1 MLVALVVAHENVLAM
16 HTAVIMPPTLRL
28 LDGLSL
34 GVIVSGVGDVVLVKI
49 TEHLFLPFGDN
60 EIVVHNDI

>member
-1 MLVALVVAHENVLAM
+1 M

-34 GVIVSGVGDVVLVKI
+34 GVIVSGVGDVVFVKI